1 MVGWAVG
8 GASQDCGAPQGARTA
23 CPSTSEE
30 GSAPRAPASGSPRPR
45 GSGGA
50 DLEGGDWL
58 VQHAT
63 SSKVPMRVPRI
74 PRQTRVPRRR
84 SKEPPSRRGS
94 RGSPSSRTSQGRGEQ
109 RRAPRDGVTSPG
121 SRWQA
126 GDEAGRGK
134 AAGPCASVAIATP
147 SGLQGDRTVLGL
159 PAPRTHAP
167 HAPHPRAP
175 HLHTSHPR
183 APHPTPPHPRAAPL
197 HQAPVA
203 DVAARVAG
211 AAPSPMADSP
221 PARRGRSLL
230 PHEVVPPPGSFQTEL
245 RRLRTL
251 SRCFR
256 TNSDRYLGFFS
267 P

>member
-183 APHPTPPHPRAAPL
+183 APHPTPPRTHAQLRCTRPRSQTWPPVSPAPRLPRWQIHPPL
-197 HQAPVA
+197 G
-203 DVAARVAG
+203 G
-211 AAPSPMADSP
+211 AVLCFPTRWCRHRAPSKLSC
-221 PARRGRSLL
+221 G
-230 PHEVVPPPGSFQTEL
+230 GFEL
-245 RRLRTL
+245 
-251 SRCFR
+251 
-256 TNSDRYLGFFS
+256 
-267 P
+267 

>member
-84 SKEPPSRRGS
+84 SKEPPWRRGS

-167 HAPHPRAP
+167 RTYTPRTHVPRTPH
-175 HLHTSHPR
+175 
-183 APHPTPPHPRAAPL
+183 PPHPRAAPL